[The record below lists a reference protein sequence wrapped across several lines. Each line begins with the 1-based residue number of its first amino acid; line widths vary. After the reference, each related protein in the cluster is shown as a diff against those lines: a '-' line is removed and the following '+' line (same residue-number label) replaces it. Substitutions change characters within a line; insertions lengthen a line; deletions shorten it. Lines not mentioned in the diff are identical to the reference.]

1 MVVANNDFV
10 RPGMGSSAP
19 IDVLSAEVEEMELE
33 EAQQAR
39 AQSSGYQQR
48 VRRPPRTGAAAACL
62 LAALFTRVLPL
73 PPVVARSPQRKSA

>member
-10 RPGMGSSAP
+10 RPGTGSSAP

-48 VRRPPRTGAAAACL
+48 VRRPPRTGPPLHAL
-62 LAALFTRVLPL
+62 LTRVLPL

>member
-1 MVVANNDFV
+1 MVVANNDFM

-48 VRRPPRTGAAAACL
+48 VRRPPPTGAAAACL
-62 LAALFTRVLPL
+62 LAAL
-73 PPVVARSPQRKSA
+73 

>member
-1 MVVANNDFV
+1 MVVANNDFA

-48 VRRPPRTGAAAACL
+48 VRRPHRTGASAACSL
-62 LAALFTRVLPL
+62 LF
-73 PPVVARSPQRKSA
+73 